1 MFEDFFEKNR
11 SAMLSD
17 LARLIAIPSVKSEPE
32 QNAPFGRACARA
44 LEEAEAICV
53 EKGLFTQNVDN
64 YVVTADLN
72 NFQPGMD
79 ILVHLDVVP
88 PGEGW
93 NHEPFSLT
101 EENGIL
107 YGRGVSDDKGPA
119 IAAIYALAAVKQ
131 AGIALG
137 KNVRLILGSDEEC
150 GSSDLTYY
158 FQNHTSAPYSFS
170 PDADFPVIN
179 TEKGRYSP
187 NFFAEYQQSSA
198 LPRIDSVHCGT
209 ASNAVSQTAIATIAG
224 MDREELQVYCE
235 VVQKYT
241 GVRFLV
247 EPKNDT
253 LLITASGTSAHASLP
268 EAGNNPLTALLLLI
282 AVLPLPKTQGHQLLR
297 ALQKMF
303 PHRDVNGKALN
314 LCFRD
319 EISGIVTIALTILH
333 YEDGHIS
340 GCFDSR
346 IPLCGNEENFFH
358 PINKAFEEKGFRID
372 SSEKMVPP
380 HHVSPSL
387 PFVQTLL
394 EVYEANTG
402 LKGECLAVG
411 GGTYVHDIENGVA
424 FGCTMPGY
432 DTRMHGTDERI
443 PFQDLIT
450 SAKIFAEVIAKI
462 CL

>member
-137 KNVRLILGSDEEC
+137 KNVRLILGSDE
-150 GSSDLTYY
+150 
-158 FQNHTSAPYSFS
+158 
-170 PDADFPVIN
+170 DAGP
-179 TEKGRYSP
+179 
-187 NFFAEYQQSSA
+187 
-198 LPRIDSVHCGT
+198 
-209 ASNAVSQTAIATIAG
+209 AI
-224 MDREELQVYCE
+224 
-235 VVQKYT
+235 
-241 GVRFLV
+241 
-247 EPKNDT
+247 
-253 LLITASGTSAHASLP
+253 
-268 EAGNNPLTALLLLI
+268 
-282 AVLPLPKTQGHQLLR
+282 
-297 ALQKMF
+297 
-303 PHRDVNGKALN
+303 
-314 LCFRD
+314 
-319 EISGIVTIALTILH
+319 
-333 YEDGHIS
+333 
-340 GCFDSR
+340 
-346 IPLCGNEENFFH
+346 
-358 PINKAFEEKGFRID
+358 
-372 SSEKMVPP
+372 
-380 HHVSPSL
+380 
-387 PFVQTLL
+387 
-394 EVYEANTG
+394 
-402 LKGECLAVG
+402 
-411 GGTYVHDIENGVA
+411 
-424 FGCTMPGY
+424 
-432 DTRMHGTDERI
+432 
-443 PFQDLIT
+443 
-450 SAKIFAEVIAKI
+450 
-462 CL
+462 